1 MAAFTKN
8 LHFEVLLKEEN
19 YYNGKSIPAHQKA
32 HKRDQNNCTQP
43 CLTPMYVG
51 KFILILNFTLI
62 LLRL

>member
-43 CLTPMYVG
+43 C
-51 KFILILNFTLI
+51 
-62 LLRL
+62 